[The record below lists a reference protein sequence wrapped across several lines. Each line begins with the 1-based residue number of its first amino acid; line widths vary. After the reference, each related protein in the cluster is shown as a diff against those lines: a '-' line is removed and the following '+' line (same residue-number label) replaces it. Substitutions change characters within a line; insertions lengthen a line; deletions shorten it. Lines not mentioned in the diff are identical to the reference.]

1 MNQIALDRKSLI
13 KDNCMSEET
22 FDRILVVWPSF
33 LWFFFF
39 LDHAHHIIPRHLQP
53 AIRNDE
59 KLNKLLDSVTI
70 AQGGVPLLGN

>member
-1 MNQIALDRKSLI
+1 MYGGGSLV
-13 KDNCMSEET
+13 
-22 FDRILVVWPSF
+22 ILPIWVKKLSIGY
-33 LWFFFF
+33 LWSGHHFYDFFFF